1 MDQSQVSIVTMDQ
14 SQVSISLPGLGRH
27 PDVVE
32 GVGVE
37 VLQQVGGGVRV
48 LDGLVVGELL
58 QRQDRGEILP
68 YAVFTCI
75 ELEMNLREVYTQR
88 EGPF

>member
-1 MDQSQVSIVTMDQ
+1 MSV
-14 SQVSISLPGLGRH
+14 PGLGRH

-58 QRQDRGEILP
+58 QHAETMSR
-68 YAVFTCI
+68 
-75 ELEMNLREVYTQR
+75 
-88 EGPF
+88 